1 MTKDLDGSLIQ
12 LIRGVA
18 IQALS
23 QPEEIRETWLMRY
36 REAARLEAMGEGLSP
51 EGAAQFADAIDQSV
65 RDLLKSIVIAGGAQ
79 GGRS

>member
-1 MTKDLDGSLIQ
+1 MTNELDGNLVQ

-23 QPEEIRETWLMRY
+23 QPDEVREVWLIRY
-36 REAARLEAMGEGLSP
+36 RDAARLEAMGEGLSP
-51 EGAAQFADAIDQSV
+51 EGAAHFADAIDQSV
-65 RDLLKSIVIAGGAQ
+65 GDLIKSIVIGGGAQ